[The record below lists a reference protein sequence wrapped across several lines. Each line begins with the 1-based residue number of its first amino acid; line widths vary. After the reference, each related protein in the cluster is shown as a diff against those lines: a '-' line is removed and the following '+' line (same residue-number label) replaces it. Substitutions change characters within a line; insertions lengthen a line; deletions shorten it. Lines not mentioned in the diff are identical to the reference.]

1 MINHKERAHS
11 KFSASGSERW
21 LNCAYS
27 VALEEQAPPQ
37 AENHFAKE
45 GTFAHEVLEKRLNGL
60 WPEDD
65 FLLTDEMLA
74 YIEMVVNRVRLIA
87 AKANAPLL
95 VEKKVFNSD
104 IHEEMFGTCDII
116 IPQVGGTLHIIDFK
130 YGAGHIVSPIK
141 NTQLIQ
147 YSLGVAES
155 YDWQFKDAL
164 HHIMQPRSG
173 KDWHK
178 SWGLSIQELKTI
190 YKPLWLKGVERVEGG
205 RAKPFEGSWCHWC
218 QGRTTNIETGEAYC
232 PLKRIKSAQKI
243 ENVFKNSPLESE
255 KPNGKEK
262 GQKENKESSGQK
274 SRKEKS
280 PFKSESEG
288 QEDFF

>member
-1 MINHKERAHS
+1 MQKHKDRVHS

-65 FLLTDEMLA
+65 FLLTDEMLGH
-74 YIEMVVNRVRLIA
+74 IEKVVNRVRLIA
-87 AKANAPLL
+87 AKSNAPLL

-130 YGAGHIVSPIK
+130 YGAGHIVNPVK

-155 YDWQFKDAL
+155 YDWQFKEAQ
-164 HHIMQPRSG
+164 HHIMQPRAG

-178 SWGLSIQELKTI
+178 AWGLSIHELRHT
-190 YKPLWLKGVERVEGG
+190 YRPLWIKGVERVEGG
-205 RAKPFEGSWCHWC
+205 RSKPFEGSWCHWC
-218 QGRTTNIETGEAYC
+218 QGRATNPATGEAYC
-232 PLKRIKSAQKI
+232 PAKRVKSAQRVS
-243 ENVFKNSPLESE
+243 NVFKNSPLESE
-255 KPNGKEK
+255 IPNGKESKKEEKSDKIGKK
-262 GQKENKESSGQK
+262 GKT
-274 SRKEKS
+274 KS
-280 PFKSESEG
+280 PFKKESEG
-288 QEDFF
+288 SEDFF